1 MAQEH
6 LSLDDIGI
14 DIYFPKGLEDSKWVS
29 ASLQQHR
36 HTNEGLAPDIP
47 IDIHEEEHIMN
58 IVERLQHYL
67 ACRQEHRG
75 QIDSQSDR
83 NTAPGVRTIKATPRD
98 RYHQSGQGNPT
109 INRSSYIRSN

>member
-6 LSLDDIGI
+6 LSLEDIGI
-14 DIYFPKGLEDSKWVS
+14 DIYFPKDLEDSKW
-29 ASLQQHR
+29 ASFSPQQHR

-47 IDIHEEEHIMN
+47 IDIHEEEHVMN

-67 ACRQEHRG
+67 ACRQKHRG
-75 QIDSQSDR
+75 QMDSQSDR
-83 NTAPGVRTIKATPRD
+83 NNIPRVGTIKVTSRD

-109 INRSSYIRSN
+109 INRSSYIWSN